1 MMYIKQENDQKLSEY
16 LDYMKFIDT
25 EKNPE
30 EEEMCEPQPK
40 RRKLTARVKKK
51 HREKVINCTT

>member
-1 MMYIKQENDQKLSEY
+1 MMYLKQENDQKLNEY

-40 RRKLTARVKKK
+40 WQKLTARVKKI
-51 HREKVINCTT
+51 HREKVIQ